1 MKQSIVKMRMDRD
14 REVEIQEEG
23 LGEKENYR
31 DKKKQRK
38 TWKFSKL

>member
-1 MKQSIVKMRMDRD
+1 MDRVK
-14 REVEIQEEG
+14 EVEIQEEG

-38 TWKFSKL
+38 TWKFNKL